1 MVCRYGAPFTNFL
14 IKNIKKMYDDAG
26 VEVRFV
32 SMSFVRVLPLAQA
45 LMACTDWRRV
55 CYTE

>member
-1 MVCRYGAPFTNFL
+1 MICRYGAAFQKWAL
-14 IKNIKKMYDDAG
+14 KKIKACYADAG
-26 VEVRFV
+26 VEVCSFSMLFV
-32 SMSFVRVLPLAQA
+32 GVLHLAQA